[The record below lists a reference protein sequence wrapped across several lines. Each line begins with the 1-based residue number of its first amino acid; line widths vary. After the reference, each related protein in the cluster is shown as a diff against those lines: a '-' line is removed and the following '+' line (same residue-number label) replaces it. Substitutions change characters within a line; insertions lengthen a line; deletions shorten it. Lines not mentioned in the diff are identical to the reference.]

1 MAKTVVGLIHDIDE
15 AQGALHDLV
24 ASGIRR
30 EDIGF
35 RGNAEHPVPGTAALN
50 ESEGSA
56 ESHGI
61 VVAVAA
67 ASEAQASSALEILQ
81 CHGAVELDW
90 RGHFDA

>member
-1 MAKTVVGLIHDIDE
+1 MAKTVVGLIQDIDE
-15 AQGALHDLV
+15 AQGAMRDLV

-30 EDIGF
+30 EDIGL
-35 RGNAEHPVPGTAALN
+35 RGNTRDAVPGSAALN

-56 ESHGI
+56 ESDGI
-61 VVAVAA
+61 VIAVAA

-81 CHGAVELDW
+81 CHGAVDLDW

>member
-1 MAKTVVGLIHDIDE
+1 MARTVVGLIHDIDE

-30 EDIGF
+30 EDIGL
-35 RGNAEHPVPGTAALN
+35 RGNAGHPGSAALN
-50 ESEGSA
+50 ESEGST

-67 ASEAQASSALEILQ
+67 ASEAQASCALEILQ